1 MIGLAIHSSLARK
14 LLAAA
19 AILVAAAFVLRAW
32 FATREDRMR
41 LAATI
46 DTQKQIIEAADR
58 REREHADQL
67 RGQLEAIDAL
77 KHRIATPQ
85 QIVRALPRYLR
96 LPQPIQLTPQP
107 TTQQGSPLPEKPGP
121 RPAKPARPAGGP
133 VAQLPVEDLKP
144 LFDFVQDCRACQSEL
159 AEAKQQAADDRVKI
173 DALTHE
179 RDAALR
185 AVRGGSFWARARRAA
200 KWFIVGVGVGA
211 AITASARH

>member
-1 MIGLAIHSSLARK
+1 MIGLAIHSPLLRK

-19 AILVAAAFVLRAW
+19 AILLAAAFVVRAW
-32 FATREDRMR
+32 FAAREDRVR
-41 LAATI
+41 LAATL
-46 DTQKQIIEAADR
+46 DAQKQIIEAADR
-58 REREHADQL
+58 REREHAGQL
-67 RGQLEAIDAL
+67 REQLTAIDAL

-85 QIVRALPRYLR
+85 QIVRALPQYLP

-121 RPAKPARPAGGP
+121 RPGKP

-144 LFDFVQDCRACQSEL
+144 LFDFVQDCRACRSEL
-159 AEAKQQAADDRVKI
+159 AEAKQQAADNRVKI

-185 AVRGGSFWARARRAA
+185 AARGGSFWARARRAA

-211 AITASARH
+211 ALTASARH

>member
-1 MIGLAIHSSLARK
+1 MIAPAIHSPLLRK

-32 FATREDRMR
+32 LAAREDRVR
-41 LAATI
+41 LAATL
-46 DTQKQIIEAADR
+46 DTQKQIIDAADR
-58 REREHADQL
+58 RERERTDQL
-67 RGQLEAIDAL
+67 RQQLAAIDAL

-85 QIVRALPRYLR
+85 QIVRALPQYLP

-107 TTQQGSPLPEKPGP
+107 PTQQGSPLPEKPEP
-121 RPAKPARPAGGP
+121 RPAEP

-185 AVRGGSFWARARRAA
+185 AARGGSFWARARRAA
-200 KWFIVGVGVGA
+200 KWFIIGVGVGA
-211 AITASARH
+211 TVATNARH